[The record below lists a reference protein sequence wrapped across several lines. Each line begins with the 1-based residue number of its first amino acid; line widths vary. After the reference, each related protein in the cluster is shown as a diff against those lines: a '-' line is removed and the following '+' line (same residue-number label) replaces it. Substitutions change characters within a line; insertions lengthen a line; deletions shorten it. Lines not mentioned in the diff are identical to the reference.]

1 MDRKCTRVTSP
12 TVTSLT
18 FQFATYPSSVTNM
31 PRPAT
36 KRTLNFD
43 EEPTTDSTSPTQS
56 NVVLFHMMNHYRQE
70 CEAHDMRFKKQKLE
84 NNKLN
89 NEILRM
95 QQSHIQLYD
104 ENLMLRAALGTARQ
118 STDDYWSIIVNMR
131 THGIDTRPWNNAIN
145 RAAIRA
151 EIAQTMGTPQQPID
165 LTGEETEEEEGLV

>member
-1 MDRKCTRVTSP
+1 
-12 TVTSLT
+12 
-18 FQFATYPSSVTNM
+18 
-31 PRPAT
+31 
-36 KRTLNFD
+36 
-43 EEPTTDSTSPTQS
+43 
-56 NVVLFHMMNHYRQE
+56 
-70 CEAHDMRFKKQKLE
+70 
-84 NNKLN
+84 
-89 NEILRM
+89 M